1 MKMIW
6 PPHKSKYPDLFF
18 SHIEFKAFDYNVF
31 VFIEAENMLPLKDGC
46 GEEEK
51 ILYHNGG
58 KKIDNVYPLHPLQ

>member
-6 PPHKSKYPDLFF
+6 HDHKSKYPDPVL
-18 SHIEFKAFDYNVF
+18 SHNEFKAFDYSVF

-51 ILYHNGG
+51 ILYH
-58 KKIDNVYPLHPLQ
+58 KIQIMFINSLLNL